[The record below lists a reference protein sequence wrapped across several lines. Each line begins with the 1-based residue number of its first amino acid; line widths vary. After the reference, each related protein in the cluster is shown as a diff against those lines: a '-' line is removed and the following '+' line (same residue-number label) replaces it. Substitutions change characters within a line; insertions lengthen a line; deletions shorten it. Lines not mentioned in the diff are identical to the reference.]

1 MRPVRGKQRRS
12 KQRRIII
19 QPAPAKPLPSE
30 TPWPSPSSAWIFVT
44 LLMLANAVAVL
55 DRVVMGLLVQPI
67 EHDLGIGDSEMG
79 LLQGFAFSIFY
90 GGLGI
95 PIGMLAD
102 RRNRRSIV
110 AAGVALW
117 SLATAACGFAYGF
130 GMLFLGRIGVGVGE
144 ATIQPAGASLIADYF
159 PALVRPKA
167 YGVYIMGT
175 SVGTGAAFLLGASA
189 LDTVASIRTLGIPLL
204 EGLRDWQIVFLL
216 VSVPGVL
223 VALLFRL
230 LVAEPARQGGAA
242 IGRWSFAPMFAQLG
256 RNKLGYAGLMAGC
269 ALNVMTI
276 YAILGW
282 YPTLFVRIHHWTAA
296 EISRDIGLL
305 GVPLGITSALTSGF
319 IIAWLARR
327 GRRDA
332 PVLLALAATP
342 VVLTV
347 GVASCLIADPDAALA
362 SFVSMAIVT
371 NWSSS
376 AVLTGLNQITP
387 NALRGQIV
395 ALYTLITGIVAVGF
409 GPTSVGLLSDRVFGP
424 DRVDL
429 SLASVLAACSVV
441 GAACL
446 LAGRA
451 AFMRATVAAER
462 AS

>member
-1 MRPVRGKQRRS
+1 MS
-12 KQRRIII
+12 
-19 QPAPAKPLPSE
+19 
-30 TPWPSPSSAWIFVT
+30 
-44 LLMLANAVAVL
+44 LLTAANAVAVL
-55 DRVVMGLLVQPI
+55 DRVVLGLLVQPI
-67 EHDLGIGDSEMG
+67 EHDLGIGDSQMG
-79 LLQGFAFSIFY
+79 MLQGFAFSIFY

-102 RRNRRSIV
+102 RRGRRGIV
-110 AAGVALW
+110 TVGVALW
-117 SLATAACGFAYGF
+117 SLATAACGFAGSF
-130 GMLFLGRIGVGVGE
+130 GMLFLARIGVGVGE

-159 PALVRPKA
+159 PPLVRPKA

-189 LDTVASIRTLGIPLL
+189 LDTVAGVRALGIPFLA
-204 EGLRDWQIVFLL
+204 GMHDWQVVFLM
-216 VSVPGVL
+216 VGAPGLL

-230 LVAEPARQGGAA
+230 FVAEPARQGGKAT
-242 IGRWSFAPMFAQLG
+242 GRVSFRPILAQLG
-256 RNKLGYAGLMAGC
+256 RHKLAYAGLMAGC

-282 YPTLFVRIHHWTAA
+282 YTTLFVRVHHWTAA
-296 EISRDIGLL
+296 EIGRDIGIF
-305 GVPLGITSALTSGF
+305 GVPFGIASALSSGF

-332 PVLLALAATP
+332 PVLLALGATP
-342 VVLTV
+342 VVLTA
-347 GVASCLIADPDAALA
+347 GVASCLIANPDAALA

-387 NALRGQIV
+387 NATRGQIV
-395 ALYTLITGIVAVGF
+395 ALYTLLNGILAVGF
-409 GPTSVGLLSDRVFGP
+409 GPTSVGLLSDYVFGR

-429 SLASVLAACSVV
+429 SLAFVLAACSVL

-446 LAGRA
+446 LASRA
-451 AFMRATVAAER
+451 AFTRAAIAMEK
-462 AS
+462 AL